1 MNTKAMNT
9 IVLYE
14 KGKKIKNYKRVF
26 EVLNKYFTNVKNHLK
41 LRNVYRERTF
51 AIHLQKNQPKLS

>member
-51 AIHLQKNQPKLS
+51 AIHL